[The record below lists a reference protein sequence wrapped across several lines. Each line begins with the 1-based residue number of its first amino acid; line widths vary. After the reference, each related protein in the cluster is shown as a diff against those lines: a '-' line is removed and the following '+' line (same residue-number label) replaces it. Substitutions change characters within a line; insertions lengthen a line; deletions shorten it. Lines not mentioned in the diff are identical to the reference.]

1 VAVTIGGFLGR
12 AKQFKHT
19 RRKVN
24 AMAALITA
32 AMSYLG
38 ADILIPLILKFFG
51 GRIATKA
58 ANAAVKKAKA
68 KMHRGEGSGGC

>member
-1 VAVTIGGFLGR
+1 
-12 AKQFKHT
+12 
-19 RRKVN
+19 
-24 AMAALITA
+24 MAALITA

-51 GRIATKA
+51 GRIATRA

-68 KMHRGEGSGGC
+68 KRA